1 MKALQKA
8 VLLVAAILV
17 CIACNKSTSPT
28 EEVDYYVKYSISDGS
43 SGKVTY
49 KIENGAATTVDGVS
63 FTGFERTIGPV
74 KKGFEA
80 SITVT
85 PAINPTSY
93 YKPTANGRIEI
104 KKGDAPFVVK
114 KEGVINYGLTYK
126 IDF

>member
-1 MKALQKA
+1 MNTLQKA
-8 VLLVAAILV
+8 FLLAAAILV
-17 CIACNKSTSPT
+17 CIACNKYTSPT
-28 EEVDYYVKYSISDGS
+28 EDVDYYVKYSISDGS

-49 KIENGAATTVDGVS
+49 KIENGATTTVDGVS
-63 FTGFERTIGPV
+63 LTVGPV

-80 SITVT
+80 SITIT

-104 KKGDAPFVVK
+104 KKGDTPFVVK
-114 KEGVINYGLTYK
+114 KEGVVNYGLTYK